1 MRRKTSQIL
10 LVTSALLALAGAVP
24 LPVVNAQAPMGGAS
38 AGAAGGMPN
47 LRAISGKPLPDRGMP
62 PGTVTVRVGRKTP
75 ANAAAGVEITA
86 IIKNAGG
93 DLRKRTAKTDASGR
107 AVFEGIAPDQQ
118 FQAEV
123 TVDGE

>member
-1 MRRKTSQIL
+1 MRRKTAQNV
-10 LVTSALLALAGAVP
+10 LVAAALLASAGAVP
-24 LPVVNAQAPMGGAS
+24 LRAVNAQAPMGGP
-38 AGAAGGMPN
+38 GGGMPN

-75 ANAAAGVEITA
+75 ANAAAGLEIVA

-107 AVFEGIAPDQQ
+107 AVFEGISAD
-118 FQAEV
+118 
-123 TVDGE
+123 